1 MKSHHQHHCHDH
13 VAAAVLMLL
22 LSIFPQ
28 SLHNSLTL
36 NNRLVEWLDYMS
48 CSSGGWMDNMQIK
61 FPVLFSTCLHNY
73 ILYKIQKHTNHFQQ
87 SSPMKKMG
95 FLCKTYRFTKNFR
108 YDSRCSVVKAY
119 LGKWVG
125 TRGIRVK
132 KRVVKKY

>member
-61 FPVLFSTCLHNY
+61 FPVLFSTCLHNC
-73 ILYKIQKHTNHFQQ
+73 ILYKIQKTHQPLFTEQPNEKNGFPMQNLSFYKKFPVWQ
-87 SSPMKKMG
+87 S
-95 FLCKTYRFTKNFR
+95 L
-108 YDSRCSVVKAY
+108 
-119 LGKWVG
+119 LGGESLFGQMSWN
-125 TRGIRVK
+125 TRNQS
-132 KRVVKKY
+132 